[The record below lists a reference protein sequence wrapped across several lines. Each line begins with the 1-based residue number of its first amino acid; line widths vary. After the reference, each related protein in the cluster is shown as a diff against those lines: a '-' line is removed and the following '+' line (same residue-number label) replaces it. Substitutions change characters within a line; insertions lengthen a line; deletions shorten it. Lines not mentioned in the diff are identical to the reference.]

1 MNERVKLIR
10 KQLGMTQEQ
19 LAQRLGI
26 GKAALSMIETGKA
39 GLSARNRNILVQ
51 ELNVNPEWLEGG
63 KGNMFNAEPDLT
75 AYMHR
80 TDNSLPL
87 QSVPLY
93 SIEGTAGLV
102 PLFADQA
109 QAKPVNFIHIP
120 NLPKCDG
127 AIYIVGDSMYPLL
140 KSGDIVLYKQLGDIN
155 DIFWGDMYLLS
166 IDIDGEEY
174 VTVKYIQKSDREGY
188 VKLVSQNP
196 HHADKDV
203 AINRI
208 SNRAGQVQHQDE
220 LDPVA
225 GPDRGGQA
233 PKQRRKQA
241 RRTRTPACAFIMQ
254 CGQCPAAAAASRPQ
268 RSDSER
274 GARPSLP
281 GNCPGGSA
289 RRTSRQTRCRAPYCK
304 NGTAEAGRAEPG
316 ASHERRWIGIP
327 NPKKF
332 VSFGNKTDPTWNYP
346 IKNSRSDF

>member
-51 ELNVNPEWLEGG
+51 ELNVNPDWLETG

-102 PLFADQA
+102 
-109 QAKPVNFIHIP
+109 
-120 NLPKCDG
+120 
-127 AIYIVGDSMYPLL
+127 SMYPLL
-140 KSGDIVLYKQLGDIN
+140 KSGDIVLYKQLRDIN

-174 VTVKYIQKSDREGY
+174 VTVKYIQKSDRAGY
-188 VKLVSQNP
+188 VKLVSQNQ

-203 AINRI
+203 EISRIRAI
-208 SNRAGQVQHQDE
+208 ALV
-220 LDPVA
+220 
-225 GPDRGGQA
+225 
-233 PKQRRKQA
+233 K
-241 RRTRTPACAFIMQ
+241 
-254 CGQCPAAAAASRPQ
+254 ASIRM
-268 RSDSER
+268 
-274 GARPSLP
+274 
-281 GNCPGGSA
+281 
-289 RRTSRQTRCRAPYCK
+289 
-304 NGTAEAGRAEPG
+304 
-316 ASHERRWIGIP
+316 
-327 NPKKF
+327 
-332 VSFGNKTDPTWNYP
+332 
-346 IKNSRSDF
+346 NSIR

>member
-51 ELNVNPEWLEGG
+51 ELNVNPEWLESG

-75 AYMHR
+75 AYRLR

-102 PLFADQA
+102 PLFTDQA

-140 KSGDIVLYKQLGDIN
+140 KSGDIVLYKQLGNID

-196 HHADKDV
+196 HHADKEV
-203 AINRI
+203 ALCRI
-208 SNRAGQVQHQDE
+208 RAIALV
-220 LDPVA
+220 
-225 GPDRGGQA
+225 
-233 PKQRRKQA
+233 K
-241 RRTRTPACAFIMQ
+241 
-254 CGQCPAAAAASRPQ
+254 ASIRM
-268 RSDSER
+268 
-274 GARPSLP
+274 
-281 GNCPGGSA
+281 
-289 RRTSRQTRCRAPYCK
+289 
-304 NGTAEAGRAEPG
+304 
-316 ASHERRWIGIP
+316 
-327 NPKKF
+327 
-332 VSFGNKTDPTWNYP
+332 
-346 IKNSRSDF
+346 NSIR

>member
-39 GLSARNRNILVQ
+39 GLSTRNRNILVQ
-51 ELNVNPEWLEGG
+51 ELNVNPEWLESG

-140 KSGDIVLYKQLGDIN
+140 KSGDIVFYKQVHDIMHS
-155 DIFWGDMYLLS
+155 IIWGEMYLIS
-166 IDIDGEEY
+166 FDIDGDEY
-174 VTVKYIQKSDREGY
+174 VSVKYLQKSDIPDHI
-188 VKLVSQNP
+188 VLVSYNE
-196 HHADKDV
+196 HHKPMEIH
-203 AINRI
+203 INRI
-208 SNRAGQVQHQDE
+208 RA
-220 LDPVA
+220 L
-225 GPDRGGQA
+225 
-233 PKQRRKQA
+233 
-241 RRTRTPACAFIMQ
+241 AFIK
-254 CGQCPAAAAASRPQ
+254 ASLRLN
-268 RSDSER
+268 
-274 GARPSLP
+274 SL
-281 GNCPGGSA
+281 
-289 RRTSRQTRCRAPYCK
+289 K
-304 NGTAEAGRAEPG
+304 
-316 ASHERRWIGIP
+316 
-327 NPKKF
+327 
-332 VSFGNKTDPTWNYP
+332 
-346 IKNSRSDF
+346 